1 MYSPDQFSAQQR
13 ASLPAPARLAIGV
26 VSAGRVGTAIG
37 EALERAGHIVGAVV
51 ATSPASRGRARQRL
65 TESQILPLAQVV
77 ARSELLVLAVP
88 DAVLTDVIDDVAATR
103 ELRRGTVVWHTAGA
117 QGIGVLAPLT
127 AAGALPL
134 AIHPAMTFVG
144 GVDDTNRL
152 ATACFGI
159 TAADEIGYT
168 VAQSLVYE
176 IGGQPVRI
184 AEADRTLYHA
194 ALAHGANHLVALIS
208 DAVAALDVAIRR
220 GVGEEEPPVRVA
232 ESILG
237 PLVTAALRNVLDLGP
252 AALTGPVARGDAAAV
267 ADHLAALA
275 DLSAAG
281 VTAGIRAA
289 YIAQA
294 ERAAVY
300 ADAPAALRNL
310 LRKAT

>member
-1 MYSPDQFSAQQR
+1 MHSPDQLSAELR
-13 ASLPAPARLAIGV
+13 ASLPAPARLAVGV
-26 VSAGRVGTAIG
+26 VSAGRVGTAIA

-51 ATSPASRGRARQRL
+51 ATSPQSRRRAAQRL
-65 TESQILPLAQVV
+65 AESQVLALAQVV
-77 ARSELLVLAVP
+77 ARSELLIIAVP
-88 DAVLTDVIDDVAATR
+88 DAVLADVVDDVAATGL
-103 ELRRGTVVWHTAGA
+103 LRPGTVVWHTAGA
-117 QGIGVLAPLT
+117 HGIGILAPLT
-127 AAGALPL
+127 SAGALPL

-144 GVDDTNRL
+144 GVDDTDRL

-208 DAVAALDVAIRR
+208 DAVAALDVAVRR
-220 GVGEEEPPVRVA
+220 GAGDEEPTVRIA

-252 AALTGPVARGDAAAV
+252 AALTGPVARGDADAV

-275 DLSAAG
+275 GLPATG
-281 VTAGIRAA
+281 ITAGIRGA

-300 ADAPAALRNL
+300 ADAPPTLRDL
-310 LRKAT
+310 LRKAR